1 MFVSSAREELLR
13 YASPYGRW
21 HIGIDLHNTVI
32 KANSNTNID
41 MQENVYGIFSDR
53 NVWGRY
59 AVQMNLLISWIIH
72 HHVFHFVQHTSL
84 TFISLQVCFKGN
96 VLLGKEEILQ
106 MTVEGKNCTR
116 FMVGFLVKLV
126 NKSIIL
132 EDLKCSLSHHLNDE
146 VVVKSIT
153 IAWCWSLKGFKP
165 SSLLSTDED
174 HQDHYKKERRMEKRR
189 ERKGKRKG
197 KRRSKRVKRKKTLA
211 DKDGEC
217 RR

>member
-32 KANSNTNID
+32 KANSNTNIN
-41 MQENVYGIFSDR
+41 MQENVYGIFSNR

-106 MTVEGKNCTR
+106 MTVEGKNCLHEVYGR
-116 FMVGFLVKLV
+116 FSSKTCEQNYYLRRLKMLFIASPQWWSGGKIHYHCLML
-126 NKSIIL
+126 II
-132 EDLKCSLSHHLNDE
+132 
-146 VVVKSIT
+146 
-153 IAWCWSLKGFKP
+153 
-165 SSLLSTDED
+165 
-174 HQDHYKKERRMEKRR
+174 KRI
-189 ERKGKRKG
+189 
-197 KRRSKRVKRKKTLA
+197 
-211 DKDGEC
+211 
-217 RR
+217 

>member
-21 HIGIDLHNTVI
+21 NIGIDLHNTVI
-32 KANSNTNID
+32 KANSNTNIN
-41 MQENVYGIFSDR
+41 MQENVYGIFSNG

-96 VLLGKEEILQ
+96 VLLGKEEILPNYLRRLKMLFIASPQ
-106 MTVEGKNCTR
+106 WWSGGKIHYNCLT
-116 FMVGFLVKLV
+116 L
-126 NKSIIL
+126 II
-132 EDLKCSLSHHLNDE
+132 
-146 VVVKSIT
+146 
-153 IAWCWSLKGFKP
+153 KGFKP

-174 HQDHYKKERRMEKRR
+174 HQDHYKKERRMEKIR

-197 KRRSKRVKRKKTLA
+197 KRRSKRAKRKKTLA

>member
-32 KANSNTNID
+32 KANSNTNIN
-41 MQENVYGIFSDR
+41 MQENVYGIFSNR

-106 MTVEGKNCTR
+106 MTVEGKNCLHEVYGR
-116 FMVGFLVKLV
+116 FPSKTCEQKYYLRRLKMLFIASPQWWSGGKIHYHCLML
-126 NKSIIL
+126 II
-132 EDLKCSLSHHLNDE
+132 
-146 VVVKSIT
+146 
-153 IAWCWSLKGFKP
+153 
-165 SSLLSTDED
+165 
-174 HQDHYKKERRMEKRR
+174 KRI
-189 ERKGKRKG
+189 
-197 KRRSKRVKRKKTLA
+197 
-211 DKDGEC
+211 
-217 RR
+217 